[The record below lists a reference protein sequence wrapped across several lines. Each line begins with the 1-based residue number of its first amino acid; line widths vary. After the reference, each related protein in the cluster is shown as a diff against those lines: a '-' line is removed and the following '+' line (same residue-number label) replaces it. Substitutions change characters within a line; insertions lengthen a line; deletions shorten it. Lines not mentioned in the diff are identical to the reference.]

1 MCLQDFLPFTFIE
14 TRITRPQ
21 SFTRVKRREC
31 ADEVTVSRDKPPLL
45 LWEQARPPTPD
56 LTAEAL
62 SPVGCL
68 SGSAIPPDHKHS
80 PWAGWTVMDGS
91 PWATRSAQSASCG
104 VNRLTSRPC
113 VYVDVLPDNSC
124 SSPEGFVWTSWN
136 KMNMMKL
143 EGIESLNLQVSGG
156 HCLAT
161 SRDCTLLLYHLSGPS
176 WWFRKLKLVGICQ
189 YSVINTRPRVRLC
202 VCWLCSWWPWVPPA
216 ESHCGSSS
224 LRDDIS
230 PLNLQSESWHSWE
243 CPPASAPTPFLHRAP
258 SLART
263 CAYTYGRWGCYISVL
278 W

>member
-1 MCLQDFLPFTFIE
+1 M
-14 TRITRPQ
+14 
-21 SFTRVKRREC
+21 FTRLSSIYFYWNEDHSSSIVHAGQTPRVRWWGDSEQRQ
-31 ADEVTVSRDKPPLL
+31 APSATVGTGATSDPWPHR
-45 LWEQARPPTPD
+45 WG
-56 LTAEAL
+56 
-62 SPVGCL
+62 SL
-68 SGSAIPPDHKHS
+68 SGWLSQRLCGPPDHKHS

-104 VNRLTSRPC
+104 VNRLTSRRC
-113 VYVDVLPDNSC
+113 VYVDARPDNSC

-161 SRDCTLLLYHLSGPS
+161 SRDCTQLLYHLSGPS